1 MLRTSIP
8 FQETD
13 RSAWIAQLNKELQEQ
28 TQLLHYQ
35 DSIEGLSFDLTERF
49 SSVGVPNPQ
58 SEYWTSF
65 YQLNIQ
71 NEKEAN
77 QQILNALM
85 EGASGLLLKSA
96 NENCNWELVLA
107 GVEVAYIKCWIL
119 LESDAKRQQLLKTCP
134 QEKLSHLSLL
144 QTFDGAQNFYSG
156 FDIQQAGATISC
168 QLSSLLIDL
177 HRSLENHPVQSQY
190 VFELGIGNNYFQEIA
205 KFRAFRHLLTRL
217 EAVHECALSYQLLG
231 STGFSNKS
239 LKDPYTNLLRLAT
252 EALSTVNGGAD
263 ALCIQPYDALSREGA
278 DDFSRRMA
286 LNIGNLIQEE
296 AQMNQ
301 TKDPLKNANVV
312 EALTTQIVE
321 QTWQK
326 LLELDQENQA
336 DQLLI
341 ELEKT
346 RQLKIEAFQK
356 GATTLIG
363 INAFENTFEVKN
375 KNWGTLPTYH
385 GVPYLIFELV

>member
-28 TQLLHYQ
+28 TQLLQYK
-35 DSIEGLSFDLTERF
+35 DPIEGFSIDLTERYP
-49 SSVGVPNPQ
+49 SVGVPSPT

-65 YQLNIQ
+65 YKLNVQ
-71 NEKEAN
+71 NEKAAN
-77 QQILNALM
+77 KLILSALM
-85 EGASGLLLKSA
+85 EGAAGLLLHSK
-96 NENCNWELVLA
+96 NESCNWELVLE
-107 GVEVAYIKCWIL
+107 GVEVAYIKCWIQVDSAL
-119 LESDAKRQQLLKTCP
+119 QNQQLQKTCP
-134 QEKLSHLSLL
+134 QDKWAHLSILNL
-144 QTFDGAQNFYSG
+144 EHTAQNYFSG
-156 FDIQQAGATISC
+156 FDIQQAGANISC

-177 HRSLENHPVQSQY
+177 HRSLENHSVQTHY

-217 EAVHECALSYQLLG
+217 EAVHECSIAYQLLG

-252 EALSTVNGGAD
+252 EALSAVNGGAD
-263 ALCIQPYDALSREGA
+263 AVCIQPYDALSQDGA

-301 TKDPLKNANVV
+301 TQDPLKNANVI
-312 EALTTQIVE
+312 EALTTQIVN

-326 LLELDQENQA
+326 LLALDQQNQTE
-336 DQLLI
+336 QLLSD
-341 ELEKT
+341 LEKT
-346 RQLKIEAFQK
+346 RQHKTEAFQK
-356 GATTLIG
+356 GAATLIG